1 MTLIDWGLADDF
13 SGGLARAGQ
22 LYLDADGNPPK
33 KGKDEALEGV
43 GQGGTRWLVQYCF
56 SDDRM
61 SLMAIGLVW
70 LVSLEVRG

>member
-1 MTLIDWGLADDF
+1 MPLSHGWCAFAWWNKVLEVQAESKTLTLIDWGLADDF

-43 GQGGTRWLVQYCF
+43 GQVG
-56 SDDRM
+56 
-61 SLMAIGLVW
+61 
-70 LVSLEVRG
+70 